1 MTSQVLGSILVG
13 LIVSAVLFLPL
24 VVWQYRRY
32 GRFDGL
38 RMLWTAAG
46 FIYASAIVA
55 FTVFP
60 LPDFTPGYCTA
71 HSTTPLLDPL
81 RFPKDLIAHADQNG
95 AASLLSDW
103 LVWEFA
109 LNMVLF
115 IPFGLIVRR
124 VFEWPRGLVLAAAF
138 GTSLLIELT
147 QLTGNW
153 GLAPCPYRFADVTD
167 LFTNTTGAIIGIG
180 LEKITPRLLSTKTH
194 LLSQRDRA
202 RPVTRRRRLLG
213 MLLDAWYLA
222 LAALIGGTIAS
233 TLYAIGNDG
242 TGQELTPTQLLEL
255 ETWIFHGAALAALL
269 TAVVPAMITDGGSLG
284 QRSVYLAPVPR
295 NAARPRL
302 IARSLITQG
311 SSAMLLSGGFPWVL
325 LIPIWG
331 SVALLS
337 ICISARGLSYTVTGC
352 DIRDAR
358 TPAAPSHTPPAR
370 PSADRHQPAG
380 ELRHRRSGSTRRES
394 GGRR

>member
-1 MTSQVLGSILVG
+1 MKSQVLGSILVG
-13 LIVSAVLFLPL
+13 LAVSAVLFLPL

-46 FIYASAIVA
+46 FVYASAIAA

-60 LPDFTPGYCTA
+60 LPDFTPGYCAA
-71 HSTTPLLDPL
+71 HATTPLLDPL
-81 RFPKDLIAHADQNG
+81 RFPNDLIAHADQNG
-95 AASLLSDW
+95 VGSLLSDW

-124 VFEWPRGLVLAAAF
+124 VLEWPRALVLAAAF
-138 GTSLLIELT
+138 ATSLLIELT

-153 GLAPCPYRFADVTD
+153 GLAPCSYRFADVTD

-180 LEKITPRLLSTKTH
+180 LEKITPRLLSNKAH

-202 RPVTRRRRLLG
+202 RPVTRGRRLLG
-213 MLLDAWYLA
+213 MLLDAWYLT
-222 LAALIGGTIAS
+222 LAAIIGGTITS
-233 TLYAIGNDG
+233 TLYALGHGG
-242 TGQELTPTQLLEL
+242 TGQELSPTQLLVL
-255 ETWIFHGAALAALL
+255 EAWIFHGAALTALL
-269 TAVVPAMITDGGSLG
+269 TAVVPALVTDGGSLG
-284 QRSVYLAPVPR
+284 QRSVYLAPAP
-295 NAARPRL
+295 APKTLARPRL
-302 IARSLITQG
+302 IVRALITQG
-311 SSAMLLSGGFPWVL
+311 GAAILLVGGFPWAL

-331 SVALLS
+331 IIALLS
-337 ICISARGLSYTVTGC
+337 VSISARGLSYAVTGC

-358 TPAAPSHTPPAR
+358 LIAGSRYAV
-370 PSADRHQPAG
+370 ADV
-380 ELRHRRSGSTRRES
+380 LWVSK
-394 GGRR
+394 

>member
-1 MTSQVLGSILVG
+1 MTSQILGSILVG
-13 LIVSAVLFLPL
+13 LTVSAVLFLPL

-60 LPDFTPGYCTA
+60 LPDFTPDYCPT
-71 HSTTPLLDPL
+71 HTTTPLLDPL
-81 RFPKDLIAHADQNG
+81 RFPKDLITHADQNG
-95 AASLLSDW
+95 VGSLLSDW

-124 VFEWPRGLVLAAAF
+124 VLEWPRGLVLAAAF

-153 GLAPCPYRFADVTD
+153 GFAPCSYRFADVTD
-167 LFTNTTGAIIGIG
+167 LFTNTTGAIIGFG
-180 LEKITPRLLSTKTH
+180 LEKITPRLLSNKAH

-202 RPVTRRRRLLG
+202 RRVTRGRRLLG

-222 LAALIGGTIAS
+222 LAAIIGGTIAS
-233 TLYAIGNDG
+233 TLYAIGHGG
-242 TGQELTPTQLLEL
+242 TGQELSPTQLLEL
-255 ETWIFHGAALAALL
+255 EASIFHGAALTALL
-269 TAVVPAMITDGGSLG
+269 TAVVPALITDGGSLG
-284 QRSVYLAPVPR
+284 QRSVYLAPAPKTPV
-295 NAARPRL
+295 RPRL
-302 IARSLITQG
+302 IARALITQG
-311 SSAMLLSGGFPWVL
+311 SSAVLLAGGFPL
-325 LIPIWG
+325 ALIIPIWG
-331 SVALLS
+331 SIALLS
-337 ICISARGLSYTVTGC
+337 VSISIRGLSYAATGC

-358 TPAAPSHTPPAR
+358 LSAASSYTV
-370 PSADRHQPAG
+370 ADV
-380 ELRHRRSGSTRRES
+380 LWVSK
-394 GGRR
+394 